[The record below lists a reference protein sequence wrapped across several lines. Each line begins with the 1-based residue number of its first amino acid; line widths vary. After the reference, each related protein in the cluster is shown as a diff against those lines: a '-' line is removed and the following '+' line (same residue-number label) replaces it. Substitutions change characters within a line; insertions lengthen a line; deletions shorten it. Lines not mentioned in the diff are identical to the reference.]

1 VRNLALAAVFIVL
14 GSAACSGPGVGL
26 TSPVAAKVAGAAK
39 EATMTLGGV
48 ARGYL
53 LWRPVGLAV
62 SKAVALVIAMHGYTS
77 NAREME
83 AMSNLDEVADEN
95 GFVVVYPEGLARSWN
110 AGWCCNRNTNDDVG
124 FISALIDRVAIEQN
138 IDRSRILATG
148 MSNGAMM
155 SQRLACELAAKV
167 TAAVS
172 VSGSLLLS
180 TCRPSRPISVLE
192 FHGVADV
199 VVPING
205 GFRAGLGTFRPT
217 MSVMRQW
224 AAIDGC
230 APEPAIADGPGAT
243 TYTWGSCKAG
253 TRVVLEA
260 VKRGAHSWFGPQD
273 AAGEPDASRIAWHFL
288 LDAPALAS

>member
-1 VRNLALAAVFIVL
+1 VRNLIA
-14 GSAACSGPGVGL
+14 SAACIVLASACAIPGPPL
-26 TSPVAAKVAGAAK
+26 STSVAAKVTGAAT
-39 EATMTLGGV
+39 EQRITFDGID
-48 ARGYL
+48 RGYL
-53 LWRPVGLAV
+53 LWRPEGLAI
-62 SKAVALVIAMHGYTS
+62 SKPAALVIAMHGYTS

-83 AMSNLDEVADEN
+83 SMSNLDEVASEN

-110 AGWCCNRNTNDDVG
+110 AGWCCNRNSNDDVG
-124 FISALIDRVAIEQN
+124 FISALIDRIAIAEN

-155 SQRLACELAAKV
+155 SQRLACELAGKV

-180 TCRPSRPISVLE
+180 TCRPSRPVSLLE
-192 FHGVADV
+192 FHGVADT
-199 VVPING
+199 VVPIKG
-205 GFRAGLGTFRPT
+205 GFRAGLGTFRST
-217 MSVMRQW
+217 MSVLQEW

-243 TYTWGSCKAG
+243 TYTWGSCKAR

-260 VKRGAHSWFGPQD
+260 VKRGSHSWFGPQD
-273 AAGEPDASRIAWHFL
+273 ATGEPDASRLAWHFL
-288 LDAPALAS
+288 MEAPPLPD